1 MRRMICAAVLC
12 CFLTLPSFAADTP
25 KYLAL
30 TFDDGPSGRFTSR
43 LLDGLAAREVHA
55 TFFLCGYR
63 IEQYP
68 ELTARIARE
77 GHEIG
82 THGYA
87 HKFFNSLSAE
97 GVCCDLSKAQRC
109 IEEQPAFSRRSCAH
123 PAESMI
129 RRSCGKLSAPN
140 CLSCCGRSIPRTGG
154 GRTATRSRRIS
165 SARRKTAISF

>member
-87 HKFFNSLSAE
+87 HKYFNSLSAE
-97 GVCCDLSKAQRC
+97 GVCRDLSKTQRC
-109 IEEQPAFSRRSCAH
+109 IEEA
-123 PAESMI
+123 
-129 RRSCGKLSAPN
+129 
-140 CLSCCGRSIPRTGG
+140 GG
-154 GRTATRSRRIS
+154 GQPTLLRPPGGLYDTKYSPKSGSGMSDSGSERSGTNMGSHPS
-165 SARRKTAISF
+165 SVVRQYEGHEAAAGV